1 MINGN
6 LIMGNAA
13 ESGSGGGL
21 RLQNVN
27 GTEVPLF
34 PTTPE
39 QWNSVLVT
47 NNIIANNVAGWDGG
61 GISLLD
67 ALSVKIINNTVVSND
82 TTASSGVLFNTLGA
96 PLASSTGPTCTSN
109 CGTMSADQPAGLVVV
124 GNSPQLTGVLPA
136 NITCPSGITGCRSFS
151 VPILYNDLFWQN
163 RSYHIGVGSLG
174 SGTQNQ
180 QNVVSL
186 YLTGSG
192 GSVPAPSQPQPVA
205 STSNGA
211 GTIITGG
218 TGACF
223 TSPDVN
229 DYWDIG
235 VRGDTSASTHG
246 SGLTLTPTYSVLTAG
261 YTGNGNP
268 NHNSNSNPTV
278 VSQYCNGSRIPPE
291 LGSAGYQVPAGI
303 SDATVPN
310 PIFNLTPAATVD
322 EGNNWINLS
331 WGPLSLISPAGTT
344 LGNYSPAAGSPAI
357 DYIPSSAGDPY
368 TLAPLTDFFGNTRK
382 AGGNAVDVGAVEV
395 GASGNGGGGGGSTI
409 PTLSVLDNFDRATA
423 SIP

>member
-1 MINGN
+1 M
-6 LIMGNAA
+6 
-13 ESGSGGGL
+13 
-21 RLQNVN
+21 
-27 GTEVPLF
+27 
-34 PTTPE
+34 
-39 QWNSVLVT
+39 VT
-47 NNIIANNVAGWDGG
+47 NNIIANNVAGWDGA

-67 ALSVKIINNTVVSND
+67 ASVGQHHQQHRRLQRHHSVFRCPLQYAGN
-82 TTASSGVLFNTLGA
+82 A
-96 PLASSTGPTCTSN
+96 LASSTGPTCTSN

-136 NITCPSGITGCRSFS
+136 NSRVQVGLPGCRSSRFRFCITTCS
-151 VPILYNDLFWQN
+151 GRTGHPHRRGQPRLGNAEPAE
-163 RSYHIGVGSLG
+163 RSFPLS
-174 SGTQNQ
+174 
-180 QNVVSL
+180 
-186 YLTGSG
+186 TGSG

-268 NHNSNSNPTV
+268 NHNSNNNPTV

-291 LGSAGYQVPAGI
+291 LGSAGLP
-303 SDATVPN
+303 
-310 PIFNLTPAATVD
+310 
-322 EGNNWINLS
+322 
-331 WGPLSLISPAGTT
+331 GTCGY
-344 LGNYSPAAGSPAI
+344 LGCHRS
-357 DYIPSSAGDPY
+357 
-368 TLAPLTDFFGNTRK
+368 
-382 AGGNAVDVGAVEV
+382 
-395 GASGNGGGGGGSTI
+395 
-409 PTLSVLDNFDRATA
+409 
-423 SIP
+423 